1 MQAIARA
8 YGWERARFRRINDT
22 VWQVRCRQ
30 GEFALK
36 RTYASK
42 ERLVFIASAL
52 LYLEQQQF
60 PWFARLVRTAAGEP
74 FLAEGNGFWL
84 ATRWIPGRGCDFRRR
99 QDCLAAARTLAAMH
113 LMARGLTPPPGS
125 RPKTMYRLWPEKYE
139 ERIAELQAFQKLLA
153 MKGRLN
159 EFEKGYLKAL
169 PRGLELARQALE
181 LLHSPAY
188 QQVAADCEQQQ
199 TFIHR
204 DVADRNFIIH
214 PEGRALLIDFDYC
227 RQDLPVADV
236 ARLIQRS
243 LKRQG
248 WRPEVAAAILA
259 AYEEVRPL
267 SPDEKTVIAAFLTFP
282 QKFWR
287 LSNRYF
293 YRKEGWSQGK
303 YAGKLKKAVTY
314 WERLPAICGL
324 LRQE

>member
-1 MQAIARA
+1 MKRIAEA
-8 YGWERARFRRINDT
+8 YGWEKARFRRINDT
-22 VWQVRCRQ
+22 VWRVRSRQ

-36 RTYASK
+36 RLTNSPG
-42 ERLVFIASAL
+42 RLAFIAAAL
-52 LYLEQQQF
+52 CYLKEQQF
-60 PWFARLVRTAAGEP
+60 PWFAALVLTGQGEGVWQ
-74 FLAEGNGFWL
+74 EGGEYWL
-84 ATRWIPGRGCDFRRR
+84 ATEWISGRGCDFRRR
-99 QDCLAAARTLAAMH
+99 VDCLAAARTLAALH
-113 LMARGLTPPPGS
+113 LVARGLTAPAGS
-125 RPKTMYRLWPEKYE
+125 RAKTMYRLWPDKYE
-139 ERIAELQAFQKLLA
+139 ERIAEMQAFQKRLA

-169 PRGLELARQALE
+169 PWGLELARQALQQ
-181 LLHSPAY
+181 LQSPAY
-188 QQVAADCEQQQ
+188 QQVAAICEREQ

-214 PEGRALLIDFDYC
+214 SDGQAYLIDFDYC
-227 RQDLPVADV
+227 RQDLPAADV

-259 AYEEVRPL
+259 AYEKVRPL

-303 YAGKLKKAVTY
+303 YAGKLKKAISY
-314 WERLPAICGL
+314 WQQLPQICGL
-324 LRQE
+324 LRQ